1 MKGNTAMTTD
11 PGNDPSEFASVLLQH
26 AKGRAHDEA
35 TDKLKEAVEAVKKFG
50 VSATVTVS
58 FKVHPVKNNSTV
70 VKLEDTVTAKIP
82 TEPRSSMWFP
92 DEQGAL
98 HRNQPGLYGDVD
110 ADTIPADTK
119 SAAAGKDN

>member
-1 MKGNTAMTTD
+1 MKGNNAMSD
-11 PGNDPSEFASVLLQH
+11 PSNDPSEFASVLLQH

-35 TDKLKEAVEAVKKFG
+35 TEKLKEAVEAVKRFG
-50 VSATVTVS
+50 APATVTVS

-92 DEQGAL
+92 DEDGAL

-110 ADTIPADTK
+110 ADTVATDSKT
-119 SAAAGKDN
+119 AASGKDN